1 MRGDSYAGY
10 RQKLVETVRGK
21 GIHDLAVLKAIAEV
35 PRHLFVPTGLLANA
49 YDDTSLPIGQG
60 QTISQPS
67 TQALSLQAL
76 GLTGREKVLEVGTGS
91 GYQTALLAKLAG
103 QVFSIERMPAL
114 MEQARKS
121 LAAAGVTT
129 VSLLTGDGTL
139 GWRAYEPYDA
149 IVVAAASPEVPAPLV
164 EQLAPGGRLVLPL
177 GPRGHQVLTLV
188 TRDVEGRVSRSA
200 LGGVIFVPL
209 LGKHGFDA

>member
-10 RQKLVETVRGK
+10 RQRLVETVRGK
-21 GIHDLAVLKAIAEV
+21 GISDLAVLQAIAEV
-35 PRHLFVPTGLLANA
+35 PRHLFVPTALLGSA
-49 YDDTSLPIGQG
+49 YDDTSLPIGMG

-76 GLTGREKVLEVGTGS
+76 RLTGREKVLEVGTGS
-91 GYQTALLAKLAG
+91 GYQTALLARLAG

-121 LAAAGVTT
+121 LAAAGAAN

-139 GWRAYEPYDA
+139 GWRAYAPYDA
-149 IVVAAASPEVPAPLV
+149 IVVAAASPHVPEPLV
-164 EQLAPGGRLVLPL
+164 EQLASGGRLVLPL
-177 GPRGHQVLTLV
+177 GPKGHQVLTLV
-188 TRDVEGRVSRSA
+188 TRDAEGHAARAA